1 MPHWTAVV
9 LGRPD
14 FGGSVVFEEVDVE
27 RHRSRRTE
35 HVVPEFQ
42 AERSVVQARRA
53 QEAGRISVGHAVSL
67 DVHVET
73 SCRDE
78 AHIKVNS
85 ENADAALVTF

>member
-1 MPHWTAVV
+1 MPHWAAVV

-42 AERSVVQARRA
+42 AERSVIQAR
-53 QEAGRISVGHAVSL
+53 
-67 DVHVET
+67 
-73 SCRDE
+73 
-78 AHIKVNS
+78 
-85 ENADAALVTF
+85 